1 MSQIS
6 KLFIGVIVIALALLA
21 VASQILHVQQKDL
34 SYGLYTMNAGQL
46 TGQMVVGQTF
56 VSQQADL
63 SAVAVQFATYS
74 NRNNT
79 KPVSLNLYEFPALGA
94 PLRRAQVNA
103 SQLADNQMY
112 RFAFAPIPN
121 SQGKTYLFTLASP
134 QSVAGDAVTVD
145 LDSRDPY
152 YSGAAYIIRDTGGS
166 ELTLGLLSAW
176 GKPTVDVTFETFHT
190 VPLRQAVVDTVVSSI
205 RTLIGTWPSRQGYYK
220 LLGQAGLQ
228 SVVVLLAVWL
238 FTPSRYER
246 LGKRISKRR
255 LHGLTLF
262 GLLLLGVGLRMLYAN
277 SLPVTSDEGNYLYDA
292 RTWLDG
298 HFAGGDGYVKAP
310 LVIAWIALWE
320 FMMGTTLLA
329 GRMSSVVIGTVTVL
343 PIFFLIKELWNARIA
358 LLGAV
363 LFICS
368 GAGIVFHIY
377 VHTQPLA
384 LFFGI
389 SGLAVLLMAL
399 RGSTPRLTF
408 VTVPTVPSSG
418 GWFFLAGMLLG
429 LGVASRKSMLAF
441 GLLPLLFIG
450 LEGKSWKQRAKHVLH
465 AGLGFALVIA
475 IFLFFAWYVYGAV
488 GVQEA
493 IGLNSAEDGISATAT
508 SELEQVRAY
517 SLKGM
522 TPFFRESLTLILLFV
537 LGMGVAGEAFIRSIS
552 RIFSTPVASWKRW
565 TVDAVLPKLAWLPA
579 WIVFWWAWSFFNEYE
594 GSAFMFWGVPT
605 LWLAFAA
612 LLLLI
617 TVLPKS
623 LYEAQFEALPKVVNP
638 EKSQQP
644 KLSGEMKS
652 AETLMARY
660 KDSHRPT
667 RFAVSFLI
675 SLVWMGSLS
684 LFYYNWIKFHA
695 NYIAEFIPP
704 LIPLAAFG
712 LSSLFER
719 LEARVFLARD
729 YPALELLRRGAVLVV
744 AGVIFW
750 GLFVS
755 NYVTFMFEH
764 TGTFDQ
770 AAAQAA
776 ASWAKQNIHSSEAIF
791 TGAALVPYLSGH
803 HVSLEIAHP
812 RWYAYDFT
820 RENPER
826 VNTFLPSAQ
835 AMVDAYRQA
844 RWILMDDQ
852 TRFSF
857 FMEYPELERSFPV
870 DFVPVKEI
878 DNLSNTLTFYQRVR

>member
-21 VASQILHVQQKDL
+21 AAGQLVNVQQKGL
-34 SYGLYTMNAGQL
+34 SYDLYTMNAGQL

-56 VSQQADL
+56 VAQEADL

-74 NRNNT
+74 NRHNT
-79 KPVSLNLYEFPALGA
+79 KPVSFHLYEFPTLGE
-94 PLRRAQVNA
+94 PLRRAQVDA
-103 SQLADNQMY
+103 AHLADNQMH
-112 RFAFAPIPN
+112 RFSFAPVAN
-121 SQGKTYLFTLASP
+121 SQGKTYLFTLASS
-134 QSVAGDAVTVD
+134 QSVPGDAVTVD

-166 ELTLGLLSAW
+166 ELSLGLLSAW

-190 VPLRQAVVDTVVSSI
+190 VPLRQAVVDTVVSTI
-205 RTLIGTWPSRQGYYK
+205 RTLVGTWPSRQGHYR
-220 LLGQAGLQ
+220 LLGQVALQ

-238 FTPSRYER
+238 FTPGRYER
-246 LGKRISKRR
+246 LSKRLGKRR

-262 GLLLLGVGLRMLYAN
+262 GLLLLGAGLRMLYAT

-292 RTWLDG
+292 RIWLQG
-298 HFAGGDGYVKAP
+298 NFAGGDGYVKAP
-310 LVIAWIALWE
+310 LVIAWIAVWE

-329 GRMSSVVIGTVTVL
+329 GRMSSVVIGTLTVL
-343 PIFFLIKELWNARIA
+343 PLYFLIRELWNARVA

-363 LFICS
+363 LFICT

-399 RGSTPRLTF
+399 RGTTPRLTF

-429 LGVASRKSMLAF
+429 LGVASRKSILAL

-450 LEGKSWKQRAKHVLH
+450 LEGKSWKLRAKHVLH
-465 AGLGFALVIA
+465 VGLGFAFVIA

-493 IGLNSAEDGISATAT
+493 IGINSAEDGITAT
-508 SELEQVRAY
+508 DPSELEQVRAY

-522 TPFFRESLTLILLFV
+522 TPFFRESLPLILLFA
-537 LGMGVAGEAFIRSIS
+537 LGMGVAGEAAVRSVS
-552 RIFSTPVASWKRW
+552 RILAASLLSWKRW
-565 TVDAVLPKLAWLPA
+565 VADTVLPKAAFLPA
-579 WIVFWWAWSFFNEYE
+579 WIVFWWAWSFFSEYE
-594 GSAFMFWGVPT
+594 GSAFMFWGVPM
-605 LWLAFAA
+605 LWTAFAV
-612 LLLLI
+612 LLLLL
-617 TVLPKS
+617 TLLPKS
-623 LYEAQFEALPKVVNP
+623 LYDAQFEALPKAVNP

-652 AETLMARY
+652 AETYMARY

-667 RFAVSFLI
+667 RFATSLLT
-675 SLVWMGSLS
+675 SLVWMGGLS
-684 LFYYNWIKFHA
+684 FFYYSWIKFHA

-719 LEARVFLARD
+719 MEARVFLARD

-755 NYVTFMFEH
+755 NYITFMFEH

-770 AAAQAA
+770 TAAQTAA
-776 ASWAKQNIHSSEAIF
+776 TWAKEHIPLSDTIF

-803 HVSLEIAHP
+803 HVSLDIAHP

-826 VNTFLPSAQ
+826 VNAFLPSAQ

-844 RWILMDDQ
+844 RWILMDSQ

-857 FMEYPELERSFPV
+857 FMEYPELERSFAV

-878 DNLSNTLTFYQRVR
+878 DNLSNTLTFYQRIR